1 VAISQADFIPLIQ
14 PPGSLEGVPSKL
26 GMDSLAKLG
35 LGGKS
40 VMVPLGLGLGLVH
53 PQQEQVPALI
63 SG

>member
-1 VAISQADFIPLIQ
+1 VAISQTDFIPLIQ

-40 VMVPLGLGLGLVH
+40 VMVPLGLVH